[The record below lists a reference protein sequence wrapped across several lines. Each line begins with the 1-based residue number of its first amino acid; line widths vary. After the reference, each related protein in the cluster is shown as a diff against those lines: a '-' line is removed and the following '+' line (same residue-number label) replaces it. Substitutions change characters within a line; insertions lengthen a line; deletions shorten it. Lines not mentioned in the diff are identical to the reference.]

1 MATSEAMAV
10 PLGVRLSAAF
20 FVLAGTLEVGLALF
34 EVRPLS
40 FWPIWDAVVRGG
52 TSVLLAIGLYRR
64 FAICR
69 SIAMIYCL
77 AMVITYLAAVGLAL
91 SGAPLQYPTSIVVQS
106 LLHIPSGVVLFLYLR
121 SPVASAHFP
130 RPLFPRRRPPT
141 PEDRTCSGP
150 PQDL

>member
-1 MATSEAMAV
+1 MATSEVMAE

-20 FVLAGTLEVGLALF
+20 FAIAGALEVALALY
-34 EVRPLS
+34 EVRPLA

-52 TSVLLAIGLYRR
+52 MNMLLAVGLRR
-64 FAICR
+64 RYAICR

-77 AMVITYLAAVGLAL
+77 AVVITYLAAVSLAL
-91 SGAPLQYPTSIVVQS
+91 SGAPLRYPTSIVVQS

-121 SPVASAHFP
+121 SPIASVHFP
-130 RPLFPRRRPPT
+130 RPLFRRRRPPT
-141 PEDRTCSGP
+141 PEDRSCSGP

>member
-1 MATSEAMAV
+1 MATSEATAE
-10 PLGVRLSAAF
+10 PLGVRLTVAF
-20 FVLAGTLEVGLALF
+20 FVLTGALEIGLALF

-40 FWPIWDAVVRGG
+40 FWPVWDAVVRGG
-52 TSVLLAIGLYRR
+52 MNFLLAAGLRR
-64 FAICR
+64 RYAICR

-77 AMVITYLAAVGLAL
+77 AVVITYLAAVGLAL

-106 LLHIPSGVVLFLYLR
+106 LVHIPSGVVLFLYLR
-121 SPVASAHFP
+121 SPVASTHFP

-150 PQDL
+150 HQDL